1 MQWPKKKNDADSEQQ
16 FHPLE
21 VGGTWAELLHV
32 ILGAAA
38 VSLSPPRSV
47 SHHLLP
53 STCLQLCL
61 SHCLRLARAPHGHL
75 WLSLSLSLVPGVFS
89 HCPVQPPQVGLKP
102 YPPPRSRAHSGM
114 PTSGIPPSLHLCW
127 RPRRAPA
134 VFCVCRSGL

>member
-1 MQWPKKKNDADSEQQ
+1 MLTLSSSSTLLRLGVPGQSSSMSSWEQQ
-16 FHPLE
+16 QCL
-21 VGGTWAELLHV
+21 
-32 ILGAAA
+32 
-38 VSLSPPRSV
+38 LSPPRSV

-53 STCLQLCL
+53 STCLQVCL

-102 YPPPRSRAHSGM
+102 YPPPGSRAHSGM

-127 RPRRAPA
+127 RPRQAPA